1 MHISGHCWRAYFF
14 SPVFK
19 YRSYFPAIIFPRHNS
34 GAERRSNEIARFLS
48 SFLSLSSLPLLFI
61 NPFPTECR
69 GPSRALFYNFRLS
82 RRSRCT
88 PPPLPPV
95 LVFKRPRAKDYLILL
110 YSLTKL
116 RGTTSVPSSTVLSF
130 ASRPTRRVLGK
141 RGKER
146 GEANVVRTNP
156 RKGLER
162 ARRRNSTIFRDFL
175 LVERSALLPHPTTF
189 NLLESRPTTMRQ
201 HGI

>member
-1 MHISGHCWRAYFF
+1 MPWTEPRALLQ
-14 SPVFK
+14 
-19 YRSYFPAIIFPRHNS
+19 FPA
-34 GAERRSNEIARFLS
+34 LS
-48 SFLSLSSLPLLFI
+48 PLALYACLP
-61 NPFPTECR
+61 
-69 GPSRALFYNFRLS
+69 
-82 RRSRCT
+82 
-88 PPPLPPV
+88 PPV

-162 ARRRNSTIFRDFL
+162 ARKRNSTIFRDFFSSNGRPSYHIL
-175 LVERSALLPHPTTF
+175 RHSICSKADPPPCVSMVYKGREKGEPVVRREQIFIHLVNFDIS
-189 NLLESRPTTMRQ
+189 M
-201 HGI
+201 